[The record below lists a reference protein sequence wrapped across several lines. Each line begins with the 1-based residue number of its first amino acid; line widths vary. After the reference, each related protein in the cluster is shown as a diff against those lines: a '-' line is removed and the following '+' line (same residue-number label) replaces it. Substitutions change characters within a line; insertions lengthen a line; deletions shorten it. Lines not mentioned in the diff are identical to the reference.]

1 MRHRF
6 YHFFVIAVLA
16 ALPNKEG
23 YCKQDI
29 PSSPQNRDQ
38 EVARLID
45 RFRPRIIDG
54 GFYADETQS
63 AEPERELIEIAS
75 ASPEARTAVINAL
88 IDTLNEPGLR
98 INYDGYHSLSS
109 GVCRVLG
116 KLKAVE
122 SIDVLVTHLSESSMR
137 GGYSYT
143 PFVWA
148 LVQIGEPAVSKIQER
163 LSSEGKCGRACR
175 INAIDALAGIRG
187 DDMREQ
193 FETRLLT
200 ERDRYVRNVLMR
212 YLNRWNLSLK

>member
-1 MRHRF
+1 MRHRLYRF
-6 YHFFVIAVLA
+6 VVIAVLA
-16 ALPNKEG
+16 ALPNNEG

-29 PSSPQNRDQ
+29 SSSSPNRIQ
-38 EVARLID
+38 ELINK
-45 RFRPRIIDG
+45 FRPTIIEGSFYSDG
-54 GFYADETQS
+54 SQYSETQ
-63 AEPERELIEIAS
+63 RELIEMAS

-98 INYDGYHSLSS
+98 FNYDGYHSLSS

-122 SIDVLVTHLSESSMR
+122 SIDVLVTHLSESSMF

-175 INAIDALAGIRG
+175 INAIEALAGIRG
-187 DDMREQ
+187 DDMGEQ

-200 ERDRYVRNVLMR
+200 ERDRYVRNVLMGH
-212 YLNRWNLSLK
+212 LNRWNHALK

>member
-6 YHFFVIAVLA
+6 YHFFVIALLA

-29 PSSPQNRDQ
+29 TSSPPNRVQ

-45 RFRPRIIDG
+45 KFRPTIIDG

-63 AEPERELIEIAS
+63 AEPERELVEIAS

-88 IDTLNEPGLR
+88 IDTLNEPGLSA
-98 INYDGYHSLSS
+98 NYDGYHSLSS
-109 GVCRVLG
+109 GVCHVLG
-116 KLKAVE
+116 RLKAVE
-122 SIDVLVTHLSESSMR
+122 SIDVLVKHLGESSMM
-137 GGYSYT
+137 GGFSYT

-148 LVQIGEPAVSKIQER
+148 LIQIGEPAVPKIQER
-163 LSSEGKCGRACR
+163 LSTEGKCWRVCR
-175 INAIDALAGIRG
+175 INAVDALAGIRG

-193 FETRLLT
+193 FETRLLA
-200 ERDRYVRNVLMR
+200 ERDRYVRNALTR
-212 YLNRWNLSLK
+212 YLNRWNRGLK

>member
-1 MRHRF
+1 MHRRF
-6 YHFFVIAVLA
+6 YFFFVATFLLT
-16 ALPNKEG
+16 LPNKEG
-23 YCKQDI
+23 YCKQDVT
-29 PSSPQNRDQ
+29 SSPPNRVQ

-45 RFRPRIIDG
+45 KFRPKIIGG

-98 INYDGYHSLSS
+98 VDYDAYHSLSS
-109 GVCRVLG
+109 GVCHVLG

-122 SIDVLVTHLSESSMR
+122 SIDALVTHLSESSMMR
-137 GGYSYT
+137 GYSYT
-143 PFVWA
+143 TFVWA
-148 LVQIGEPAVSKIQER
+148 LIQIGEPAVSKIQER

-175 INAIDALAGIRG
+175 INAIQALGEIRG

-212 YLNRWNLSLK
+212 YLNRWNQSLK